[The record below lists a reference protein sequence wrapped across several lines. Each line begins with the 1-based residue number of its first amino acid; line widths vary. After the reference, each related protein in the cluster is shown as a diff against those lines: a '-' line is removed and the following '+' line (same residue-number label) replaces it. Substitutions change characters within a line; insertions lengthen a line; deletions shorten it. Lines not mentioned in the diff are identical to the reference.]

1 MFWMNKILIASRNSG
16 KIKEYRELLRDLPLA
31 ILSLAD
37 DNFSGLPEVEETGQ
51 TFRENALLKARAAAG
66 ATGLMALADD
76 SGLEVDYLQ
85 GAPGVYS
92 SRYAGPGNDDQA
104 NNDKLL
110 KALAGVPL
118 QQRGGRFRCVIA
130 LVAPGGKEF
139 FSEGVC
145 AGRIAFQPSG
155 SKGFGYDPLF
165 LIPSLEKTLAELGPE
180 VKNRISH
187 RAQAIGAMRD
197 VLLRLWGDGGEGIED
212 LSRN

>member
-1 MFWMNKILIASRNSG
+1 MNNVLIASRNAG
-16 KIKEYRELLRDLPLA
+16 KIEEYRELLSDLPLV
-31 ILSLAD
+31 IFSLAD
-37 DNFSGLPEVEETGQ
+37 DNFIHLPEVEETGQ
-51 TFRENALLKARAAAG
+51 TFQENALIKARAAAG
-66 ATGLMALADD
+66 AAGLMALADD

-104 NNDKLL
+104 NNHKLL
-110 KALAGVPL
+110 QALEGVPL

-130 LVAPGGKEF
+130 LVTPQGKEF

-145 AGRIAFQPSG
+145 EGRIAFQPTG

-165 LIPSLEKTLAELGPE
+165 LMPLLGKTFAELEPE

-187 RAQAIGAMRD
+187 RAQAIRAMRD
-197 VLLRLWGDGGEGIED
+197 VLTHLLDEGIEK
-212 LSRN
+212 

>member
-1 MFWMNKILIASRNSG
+1 MNKILIASRNSG

-118 QQRGGRFRCVIA
+118 QQRGGCFRCVIA
-130 LVAPGGKEF
+130 LVTPRGKDF

-145 AGRIAFQPSG
+145 EGRIAFQPSG
-155 SKGFGYDPLF
+155 TKGFGYDPLF
-165 LIPSLEKTLAELGPE
+165 LIPSLGKTFAELGPQ

-187 RAQAIGAMRD
+187 RAQAIRAMRD
-197 VLLRLWGDGGEGIED
+197 VLTHLLGEGIEK
-212 LSRN
+212 